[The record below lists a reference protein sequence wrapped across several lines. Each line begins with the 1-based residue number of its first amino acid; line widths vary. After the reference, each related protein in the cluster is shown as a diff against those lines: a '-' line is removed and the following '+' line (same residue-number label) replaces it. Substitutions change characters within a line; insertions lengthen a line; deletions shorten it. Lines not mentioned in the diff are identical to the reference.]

1 MNDNEYENLTRLCLV
16 ETQMTTEIKRI
27 TDERAVVRQQI
38 LDNPAVATRAEGSM
52 HVKHENF
59 KVTTTGKLHRR
70 ISFSEYEE
78 IKEQIPEKLSPFVVV
93 SKLELD
99 LKRLRALELAN
110 PELHKHCC
118 RAIEETPGLTGVKI
132 ESLN

>member
-78 IKEQIPEKLSPFVVV
+78 IKETFSICRGVEA
-93 SKLELD
+93 
-99 LKRLRALELAN
+99 RAR
-110 PELHKHCC
+110 P
-118 RAIEETPGLTGVKI
+118 EETACTGAG
-132 ESLN
+132 